1 MNQFQD
7 IEYVFLNILII
18 DTQSIN
24 FQFSYI
30 SISIKIG
37 LNNLGN
43 IFIIAKTK
51 NLKLIIQFYKMD
63 MKKA

>member
-51 NLKLIIQFYKMD
+51 NLKLII
-63 MKKA
+63 

>member
-37 LNNLGN
+37 LNILGN

-51 NLKLIIQFYKMD
+51 NLKLIIQFYKIE
-63 MKKA
+63 KWT

>member
-51 NLKLIIQFYKMD
+51 NLKLIIQFYKIE
-63 MKKA
+63 KWT

>member
-37 LNNLGN
+37 LNILGN

-51 NLKLIIQFYKMD
+51 NLKLIIQFYKIE
-63 MKKA
+63 KWI